1 MYATVLEEM
10 EWIWTMGKRLENCAG
25 GEKMVWRT
33 EKRNWQEKSKV
44 KTSAGGSSRYM
55 AGRSTHGRTRKCKES
70 RRKEGRARSKGKEE
84 GWPSTSVEGNLHI
97 RHPMYSAKCA
107 DPLSRQA
114 KQKARPESSTT
125 ASIQHP
131 AGHLR
136 WRQRHFV
143 VSRIE
148 FSHVLCQ
155 LCSVVWVLWVRCK
168 SLKSKSESFVKVV
181 SSSLRSLS
189 YEPEWEKTG

>member
-1 MYATVLEEM
+1 MWKWRCGGGRSCPWRGPATQPKPSRWPSFNKKLPYMYATVLEEM

-136 WRQRHFV
+136 
-143 VSRIE
+143 
-148 FSHVLCQ
+148 
-155 LCSVVWVLWVRCK
+155 
-168 SLKSKSESFVKVV
+168 
-181 SSSLRSLS
+181 
-189 YEPEWEKTG
+189 